1 MCRATFVLGVLA
13 SLARTARYQ
22 HHKAGERLRATLEN
36 MSKHVIHADATPKQ
50 GGGPLPATALL
61 LAAGRG
67 ERMRP
72 LTDAHPKPLL
82 KVRDKPLMQWAMEGM
97 QRGGVTQ
104 LVINTAWLGE
114 QIPQHFGAQFVG
126 GADDH
131 MQDASSLTSMAPM
144 QLRYSQEGVDFGGA
158 LETAGGIVRALPQLS
173 DVFWVAAGD
182 VFAPEFVFSAQAFER
197 FKASPQLAHIW
208 LVPNPAHNLQGDF
221 GLSAD
226 GLALNVPKPSPEAPT
241 NEAQTVASQRY
252 TFSTIALYKRA
263 FFEAPW
269 CNIPAGNPQGIKA
282 PLAPMLRQAMDN
294 QKVSASLYEGPW
306 TDVGTP
312 ERLAQLN
319 QTFKT
324 HLRP

>member
-1 MCRATFVLGVLA
+1 M
-13 SLARTARYQ
+13 
-22 HHKAGERLRATLEN
+22 
-36 MSKHVIHADATPKQ
+36 PKQ
-50 GGGPLPATALL
+50 GVGATLATALL

-72 LTDAHPKPLL
+72 LTDVHPKPLL
-82 KVRDKPLMQWAMEGM
+82 PLRGKPLMQWAMEGL

-114 QIPQHFGAQFVG
+114 QIPQHFGAQFGVG
-126 GADDH
+126 GH
-131 MQDASSLTSMAPM
+131 PHTPHASSLATAVPM
-144 QLRYSQEGVDFGGA
+144 HLHYSQEGVDFGGA

-182 VFAPEFVFSAQAFER
+182 VFAPEFDFSAQAYAR
-197 FKASPQLAHIW
+197 FQASPQLAHIW
-208 LVPNPAHNLQGDF
+208 LVPNPAHNPLGDF

-226 GLALNVPKPSPEAPT
+226 GLALNLPKPSPEQATHPT
-241 NEAQTVASQRY
+241 QTVAPQRY

-294 QKVSASLYEGPW
+294 HRVSASLFEGAW

-319 QTFKT
+319 QTFKPL
-324 HLRP
+324 LRP